1 MNSPVKFANFF
12 LVIDGF
18 AMSSKDVDMFGAYRI
33 FLSYLRSKFT
43 VGKGGDTAFKQLP
56 DGSFFNAYNTIGD
69 SFRFIEEA
77 IMASNA
83 NTSGARP
90 TTEGKSTGRAATA
103 LSGNSKSARAT
114 GAPIGGGA
122 ADTTIEGSVE
132 QPVAPVKN
140 VFSIGINCDANSLYN
155 KDPKDPNKYEIEGS
169 KTQASIQ

>member
-18 AMSSKDVDMFGAYRI
+18 AMMSKDVDMFGAYRI

-83 NTSGARP
+83 NNSSGARP

-114 GAPIGGGA
+114 GAPIGGA

-132 QPVAPVKN
+132 
-140 VFSIGINCDANSLYN
+140 
-155 KDPKDPNKYEIEGS
+155 
-169 KTQASIQ
+169 

>member
-18 AMSSKDVDMFGAYRI
+18 ASKDVDIFTAYRV

-83 NTSGARP
+83 NNSGRP

-114 GAPIGGGA
+114 GAPIG
-122 ADTTIEGSVE
+122 DTTIEGSLE
-132 QPVAPVKN
+132 
-140 VFSIGINCDANSLYN
+140 
-155 KDPKDPNKYEIEGS
+155 
-169 KTQASIQ
+169 